1 LAQFIQPS
9 FMIDLLTGKRGAAIN
24 GCRFA
29 AVIAASRGFAHRE
42 NDSRNRIRDEIEI
55 SGRRSTGEGCRRA
68 LTEILRG

>member
-1 LAQFIQPS
+1 
-9 FMIDLLTGKRGAAIN
+9 MIDLLTGKRGAAIN

-55 SGRRSTGEGCRRA
+55 SGRRSTGEGCR
-68 LTEILRG
+68 